1 MAERDDFTA
10 LQTENARLV
19 ALLESHGIAWRLT
32 PTAAP
37 SPSITLAAQAH
48 VPAPTLPSTPSHT
61 PQAPGASL
69 STADKVALFRRLFR
83 GRTDVYPV
91 RWEGKT
97 SGKSGYAP
105 ACANEWRAGVCE
117 KPRIKCGDCGHR
129 LLVPLTDAVIYD
141 HLAGRQTV
149 GVYPLLEDDTC
160 HFLAVDFDEAESE
173 TGGWRLDAQAFMQS
187 CNELGVPAALEISRS
202 GQGAHAWVFFSGR
215 VSARDAR
222 RLGTALISHTCT
234 RARQLRLE
242 SYDRLFP
249 NQDTLPKGG
258 FGNLIALPLQKHP
271 RASGCSVFV
280 DIALRPHPD
289 QWAFLAGVQPMA
301 PHDIEPTV
309 LRASGGVH
317 PLDVTFIDDE
327 DLATPWKRRAN
338 TTGRLVG
345 TMPQALTVT
354 LANLVYF
361 EKSALPQSLANRL
374 IRLAAFQNPEFYKA
388 QAMRMSVWD
397 KPRVIGNAENYPE
410 HIALPRGCLDAARA
424 LLKDNGIRC
433 DLQDERFSG
442 EPIQAHFVGTLRPDQ
457 ELAVATMLQ
466 HDAGVLCAPTAFGKT
481 VTAAAIIAKRGV
493 NTLVLVHRTELLKQW
508 QERLQAFLGVGND
521 GGRGEGKGVV
531 GTIGGGKAKPTGKID
546 IAVMQSLSRH
556 GEVNALVENYGQIV
570 VDECHHVG
578 ATSFDAILKRS
589 KARFVLGLTAT
600 PVRRD
605 GQEPIIFMQCGPIRH
620 AAARP
625 ASAPHDLEV
634 MPRSRFARIA
644 LAATAGIQDVF
655 RHLAHDLARTQAVA
669 AEAAAAFGQGRK
681 VLVLTERTEH
691 LDAIL
696 LALEALVP
704 APFAQAP
711 APFVLHGRMSKKQR
725 SAVVTAL
732 DALPPDAPRILVA
745 TGKLVGEGFDHPP
758 LDTLVL
764 AMPVSWK
771 GTLQQYAGRLHRE
784 HASKADVRII
794 DFVDTGH
801 PALLRMWDKRQ
812 RGYRAMGYRIG
823 SEFNGDGGDLADV
836 LGHHGASLRQ
846 PIQKVLMA

>member
-1 MAERDDFTA
+1 MTEREDLKA
-10 LQTENARLV
+10 LQAENARLV
-19 ALLESHGIAWRLT
+19 ALLQSHGIAWRAT
-32 PTAAP
+32 PAASQPAMTA
-37 SPSITLAAQAH
+37 S
-48 VPAPTLPSTPSHT
+48 VPAP
-61 PQAPGASL
+61 APASPVPSL

-117 KPRIKCGDCGHR
+117 KPRIKCGDCSHR
-129 LLVPLTDAVIYD
+129 LLVPLSDSVIYD
-141 HLAGRQTV
+141 HLAGKQTV

-160 HFLAVDFDEAESE
+160 HFLAVDFDEAD
-173 TGGWRLDAQAFMQS
+173 WQQDAQAFMQS
-187 CNELGVPAALEISRS
+187 CDELGVPAALEISRS
-202 GQGAHAWVFFSGR
+202 GQGAHAWVFFGGR

-222 RLGTALISHTCT
+222 RLGTAIISHTCART
-234 RARQLRLE
+234 RQLRLA

-249 NQDTLPKGG
+249 NQDTMPKGG

-271 RASGCSVFV
+271 RESGCSVFV
-280 DIALRPHPD
+280 DAALRPHGD
-289 QWAFLAGVQPMA
+289 QWAYLASVQPMA
-301 PHDIEPTV
+301 SHDIEPTI
-309 LRASGGVH
+309 LRATGGVH

-327 DLATPWKRRAN
+327 DLATPWKRQSSTSTKLA
-338 TTGRLVG
+338 G

-354 LANLVYF
+354 LANLIYF
-361 EKSALPQSLANRL
+361 EKSVLSQALANRL

-388 QAMRMSVWD
+388 QAMRLSVWD
-397 KPRVIGNAENYPE
+397 KPRVIGNAENYPQ
-410 HIALPRGCLDAARA
+410 HIALPRGCLDAALA

-433 DLQDERFSG
+433 DLQDERFAG
-442 EPIQAHFVGTLRPDQ
+442 EPIKADFVGTLRPDQ
-457 ELAVATMLQ
+457 EQAVAAMLK

-481 VTAAAIIAKRGV
+481 VTAAAIIARRGV

-508 QERLQAFLGVGND
+508 QERLQAFLDV
-521 GGRGEGKGVV
+521 GKGVV
-531 GTIGGGKAKPTGKID
+531 GTIGGGKAKPSGMID
-546 IAVMQSLSRH
+546 IAVMQSLSRQ

-578 ATSFDAILKRS
+578 AASFDAILKKT
-589 KARFVLGLTAT
+589 KAKFVLGLTAT
-600 PVRRD
+600 PIRRD
-605 GQEPIIFMQCGPIRH
+605 GQQPIIFMQCGPIRH
-620 AAARP
+620 TAARP
-625 ASAPHDLEV
+625 VGAPHDLEV
-634 MPRSRFARIA
+634 VPRSRFACID

-655 RHLAHDLARTQAVA
+655 RHLANDLARTEAIA
-669 AEAAAAFGQGRK
+669 AEAAAAFEQGRK

-691 LDAIL
+691 LEAIRQ
-696 LALEALVP
+696 ALI
-704 APFAQAP
+704 AQAP

-725 SAVVTAL
+725 AAL
-732 DALPPDAPRILVA
+732 ITEMETLPPVAPRILLA

-801 PALLRMWDKRQ
+801 PALLRMWEKRQ
-812 RGYRAMGYRIG
+812 RGYRAMGYRVG
-823 SEFNGDGGDLADV
+823 VDASDGQVSMEDVEVPGLVPSEQLFAGQEAAAGVATG
-836 LGHHGASLRQ
+836 LG
-846 PIQKVLMA
+846 P